1 MADSLYLK
9 HLYKIYGL
17 WCAKHLLSL
26 WESGMWVLGRQKV
39 PMGTESPVRFLV
51 WKLIRAPSR
60 AL

>member
-1 MADSLYLK
+1 MA
-9 HLYKIYGL
+9 YGVL
-17 WCAKHLLSL
+17 NTYFP
-26 WESGMWVLGRQKV
+26 SGMWVLGRQKV